1 MAANSLDRA
10 KQAVRTQV
18 WDALT
23 AADAVHDLSV
33 HGRIPHFKGAE
44 QAADRLA
51 ALPVWQRASVVKA
64 VPDKAQLPVGARAL
78 EEGKTVYMAVPK
90 LVSLKPFYLLGP
102 AALTVPPAEAAA
114 SRTAAAIAPTVEVD
128 ALRPLDLIVLGSVA
142 VNRDDARIG
151 KGAGYSDIEFALLTE
166 ASLVTPET
174 IVVTTVHPLQVTETP
189 VPTTEHDVGV
199 DLIVT
204 LDEIITCPNPHRPS
218 GVDWSALPTE
228 KIAAIPALAARQDA
242 CPAAERP
249 CFMKKRS

>member
-33 HGRIPHFKGAE
+33 HGRIPNFKGAE
-44 QAADRLA
+44 EAAARLA
-51 ALPVWQRASVVKA
+51 TLPAWQHASVVKA
-64 VPDKAQLPVGARAL
+64 VPDKAQLPVRARAL

-90 LVSLKPFYLLGP
+90 LATLKPFYLLDP
-102 AALTVPPAEAAA
+102 AVLTVPPAEAAA
-114 SRTAAAIAPTVEVD
+114 SRTAAVVAPTVEVD
-128 ALRPLDLIVLGSVA
+128 ALRPLDLIILGSVA
-142 VNRDDARIG
+142 VNRDGARIG

-166 ASLVTPET
+166 AGLVTPET

-189 VPTTEHDVGV
+189 IPTTEHDVDV

-204 LDEIITCPNPHRPS
+204 PEETITCPNPHRPS
-218 GVDWSALPTE
+218 GVDWSTLTTE
-228 KIAAIPALAARQDA
+228 KIATIPALMARQT
-242 CPAAERP
+242 
-249 CFMKKRS
+249 F

>member
-1 MAANSLDRA
+1 MAAHSLDRA

-23 AADAVHDLSV
+23 AADAVHDASV

-44 QAADRLA
+44 EAADRLA

-64 VPDKAQLPVGARAL
+64 VPDKAQLPVRARAL

-90 LVSLKPFYLLGP
+90 LASLKPFYLLDP

-128 ALRPLDLIVLGSVA
+128 ALRPLDLIILGSVA
-142 VNRDDARIG
+142 VNRDGARVG

-166 ASLVTPET
+166 AGLVTPET
-174 IVVTTVHPLQVTETP
+174 VVVTTVHSLQVTETP
-189 VPTTEHDVGV
+189 IPTTQHDVGV

-204 LDEIITCPNPHRPS
+204 PEETITCADPHRPS
-218 GVDWSALPTE
+218 GVDWSALTAE
-228 KIAAIPALAARQDA
+228 KVAAIPVLAARQV
-242 CPAAERP
+242 
-249 CFMKKRS
+249 S

>member
-10 KQAVRTQV
+10 KHAVRTQI

-23 AADAVHDLSV
+23 AADAVHDPSV

-44 QAADRLA
+44 EAAARLA
-51 ALPVWQRASVVKA
+51 TLPAWQRASVVKA
-64 VPDKAQLPVGARAL
+64 VPDKAQLPARARAL
-78 EEGKTVYMAVPK
+78 GEGKTVYMAVPK
-90 LVSLKPFYLLGP
+90 LASLKPFYLLDP

-142 VNRDDARIG
+142 VNRDGARIG

-166 ASLVTPET
+166 AGLVTPET
-174 IVVTTVHPLQVTETP
+174 VVVTTVHSLQVTETP
-189 VPTTEHDVGV
+189 IPTTEHDVGV

-204 LDEIITCPNPHRPS
+204 PEETITCANPHRPT
-218 GVDWSALPTE
+218 GVDWSVLTAE
-228 KIAAIPALAARQDA
+228 KIAAIPALAARQV
-242 CPAAERP
+242 
-249 CFMKKRS
+249 S

>member
-1 MAANSLDRA
+1 MGAHSLDRA
-10 KQAVRTQV
+10 KQAVRTLV

-23 AADAVHDLSV
+23 AAEAVHDASV

-44 QAADRLA
+44 QAAARLA
-51 ALPVWQRASVVKA
+51 ALLAWQRASVVKA
-64 VPDKAQLPVGARAL
+64 VPDKAQLPVRARAL

-90 LVSLKPFYLLGP
+90 LASLKPFYLLDP

-142 VNRDDARIG
+142 VNRDGARIG

-166 ASLVTPET
+166 AGLVTPET
-174 IVVTTVHPLQVTETP
+174 VVVTTVHSLQVTETP
-189 VPTTEHDVGV
+189 IPTTQHDVGV

-204 LDEIITCPNPHRPS
+204 PEDTMTCANPHRPS
-218 GVDWSALPTE
+218 GVDWSALTAE
-228 KIAAIPALAARQDA
+228 KIAAIPALAARQV
-242 CPAAERP
+242 
-249 CFMKKRS
+249 S

>member
-1 MAANSLDRA
+1 MAANSLDHA

-23 AADAVHDLSV
+23 TAEAVYDTFV

-44 QAADRLA
+44 QAAARLA

-64 VPDKAQLPVGARAL
+64 VPDKAQLPVRARAL

-90 LVSLKPFYLLGP
+90 LATPKPFYLLDP
-102 AALTVPPAEAAA
+102 AALTVAPVEAAT

-142 VNRDDARIG
+142 VNRNGARIG

-166 ASLVTPET
+166 AGLVTPET
-174 IVVTTVHPLQVTETP
+174 VVITTVHPLQVTETP
-189 VPTTEHDVGV
+189 IPTTDHDVGV

-204 LDEIITCPNPHRPS
+204 PDETITCPNPHRPS
-218 GVDWSALPTE
+218 GVDWSALTRE
-228 KIAAIPALAARQDA
+228 KIAAIPALMARHI
-242 CPAAERP
+242 
-249 CFMKKRS
+249 S

>member
-23 AADAVHDLSV
+23 AADAVHDSSV

-44 QAADRLA
+44 EAAARLA
-51 ALPVWQRASVVKA
+51 ELPAWQRAGVVKA
-64 VPDKAQLPVGARAL
+64 VPDKAQLPVRVRAL

-90 LVSLKPFYLLGP
+90 LATLKPFYLLDP
-102 AALTVPPAEAAA
+102 ATLTVPPTEAAA

-142 VNRDDARIG
+142 VNRDGARIG

-174 IVVTTVHPLQVTETP
+174 IVITTVHALQVTQTP
-189 VPTTEHDVGV
+189 IPTTEHDVGV

-204 LDEIITCPNPHRPS
+204 PDQTITCPNPHRPS
-218 GVDWSALPTE
+218 GVDWSALTAE
-228 KIAAIPALAARQDA
+228 KIATIPALVARQGA
-242 CPAAERP
+242 
-249 CFMKKRS
+249 